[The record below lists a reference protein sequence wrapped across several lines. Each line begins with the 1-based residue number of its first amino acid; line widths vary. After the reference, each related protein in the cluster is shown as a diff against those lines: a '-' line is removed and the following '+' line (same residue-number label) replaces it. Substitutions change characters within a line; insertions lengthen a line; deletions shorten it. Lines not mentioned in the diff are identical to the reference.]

1 MMEHKRHKDS
11 SQKLALVISFFCH
24 TLLFLGAYYLPI
36 RQLAGSS
43 SGYSIVLSTAVWS
56 RQESVSGNTTNHPPP
71 SSNQLANQQPA
82 VEDKKEAKRIRPV
95 VNKEKIP
102 EDTAHNSQDTPGK
115 DMTMVPMES
124 LVQDLPQASAAVSH
138 EEEATKP
145 IDERSLYKIYQ
156 GKQTGTLLEL
166 PGWMWDAVPHPQDN
180 TDEIGKIVFQI
191 TIDELGEIIVVKTLE
206 KTISPLVEKIYKD
219 ALTKLTFSKT
229 TNNLAYTPTSTG
241 KVTFIL
247 QIK

>member
-1 MMEHKRHKDS
+1 MMERKSHKDS

-24 TLLFLGAYYLPI
+24 TLLLLGAYYLPT

-56 RQESVSGNTTNHPPP
+56 RQESVSGDTTNHSPP

-82 VEDKKEAKRIRPV
+82 VEDKKKEKRIQPAI
-95 VNKEKIP
+95 NKEEIP
-102 EDTAHNSQDTPGK
+102 EDTAHDLQDTPGK
-115 DMTMVPMES
+115 DMVQIES
-124 LVQDLPQASAAVSH
+124 LVQNLPKASTAVSH
-138 EEEATKP
+138 EEEVTKP
-145 IDERSLYKIYQ
+145 IDERSLYKIHQ

-166 PGWMWDAVPHPQDN
+166 SGWMWDAVPHPQDN

-191 TIDELGEIIVVKTLE
+191 TIDEFGEIIAVKTLE
-206 KTISPLVEKIYKD
+206 RTISPLVEKIYKD

-229 TNNLAYTPTSTG
+229 TNHLAYTPTSTG